1 MNKTGRAV
9 SAELPSGFHRFRW
22 DQDQSPPSCPLGP
35 RPVKQS
41 PVSCPFDLDTGTK
54 GTDPRNG
61 CPIFGRVVP
70 RTKFSGR
77 YPQYLVSLIW
87 TVSCRCLGYV
97 ILDYLFACGYIFLF
111 TSAAGVDFP
120 VSGYFNSAV
129 FHMFFAF
136 QVRKS
141 PAFR

>member
-1 MNKTGRAV
+1 M
-9 SAELPSGFHRFRW
+9 
-22 DQDQSPPSCPLGP
+22 
-35 RPVKQS
+35 
-41 PVSCPFDLDTGTK
+41 SCPFDFCLQPGSLCWSNNNNSSHGSLQPIKQPAKIWNTGTK

-70 RTKFSGR
+70 RTKFLGR
-77 YPQYLVSLIW
+77 YPEYLVSLIW

-111 TSAAGVDFP
+111 TSAAGVNFP
-120 VSGYFNSAV
+120 VSEYFSSTV
-129 FHMFFAF
+129 HYMFFAF
-136 QVRKS
+136 EVRKS